1 MDINNIAIVK
11 EIKLNARPKQF
22 FIEEAVQA
30 LQKREAGELL
40 TESEIE
46 LIESQSTLVLDGFG
60 VESIEDT
67 VELSLKMEDFIF
79 DLFQMLPEPT
89 APLRKATHQKYI
101 MSIAQQLSSTIDN
114 ADSMICL
121 SDEDLNKVKKFIDND
136 DEFEKLQVKFQYV
149 KKSDN
154 STAAIPL
161 NPKLLGMSPGFIQTL
176 SVLFKQ

>member
-1 MDINNIAIVK
+1 MNTNSITVTK
-11 EIKLNARPKQF
+11 EIKLNAKPRQF
-22 FIEEAVQA
+22 FVEEAARA
-30 LQKREAGELL
+30 LQEMEAGGSL
-40 TESEIE
+40 TDSEIE
-46 LIESQSTLVLDGFG
+46 LIESQTALVLDGFG

-89 APLRKATHQKYI
+89 APLRKAIHQKYI

-149 KKSDN
+149 KKSDK
-154 STAAIPL
+154 SAAAIPL
-161 NPKLLGMSPGFIQTL
+161 NPKLLGMSSGFIQTL